1 MKRLAVSLLGLVGAV
16 LLCAAW
22 TEFRWRQ
29 FESPAAVGAEIASVG
44 KSEAE
49 VCREW
54 FTDYADALGGM
65 NVPYDYRIRKARLD
79 EVEVLD
85 ENGYV
90 QLNYTIVPAC
100 VNSKMIQNLE
110 LVFLGSKG
118 ADKTLS
124 GTADRFIYQG
134 QMVVRLEESDGISTI
149 TEKMRPVEYQI
160 QSPEFQKEVRKPQTE
175 HFAMQ
180 TDREETYYIRDGGLF
195 VTYDAG
201 ESFVEVPD
209 GYEKVCG
216 KPNGGYDERLENG
229 SYLISPDFTAF
240 LGFDSEGT
248 VLIYSEDQGTS
259 WNESRITN
267 RGYKANTFLSRNEG
281 GYAAVFAVDR
291 ALGNDYYGTW
301 MSDDLKTW
309 TLISTED
316 QVMSNV
322 SAAFWADDQTGC
334 YAAGQEQSVF
344 YRTTDRGTTFREIPL
359 PQATEAVEKLGFNPF
374 DQVERFYI
382 EDGMWYMVIGQGEDG
397 DYADNGQM
405 IKALFSS
412 EDGEHFTFEKE
423 ITETLQEA
431 G

>member
-1 MKRLAVSLLGLVGAV
+1 MEGCLLL
-16 LLCAAW
+16 
-22 TEFRWRQ
+22 
-29 FESPAAVGAEIASVG
+29 
-44 KSEAE
+44 
-49 VCREW
+49 
-54 FTDYADALGGM
+54 
-65 NVPYDYRIRKARLD
+65 
-79 EVEVLD
+79 
-85 ENGYV
+85 
-90 QLNYTIVPAC
+90 
-100 VNSKMIQNLE
+100 
-110 LVFLGSKG
+110 
-118 ADKTLS
+118 KT
-124 GTADRFIYQG
+124 Y
-134 QMVVRLEESDGISTI
+134 E
-149 TEKMRPVEYQI
+149 
-160 QSPEFQKEVRKPQTE
+160 
-175 HFAMQ
+175 
-180 TDREETYYIRDGGLF
+180 
-195 VTYDAG
+195 G

-216 KPNGGYDERLENG
+216 KPNGGYDERLEDG

-259 WNESRITN
+259 WNQSRITN

-405 IKALFSS
+405 IIYSFPTRRAL
-412 EDGEHFTFEKE
+412 HLE
-423 ITETLQEA
+423 IMESLAKQA
-431 G
+431 RGSI